1 MSKSRPTPSKSGS
14 TKLGKDDSAPSPFV
28 TINLEDD
35 PPPPRD
41 PGDLAVI
48 AMLEAAFGASP
59 DVREL
64 AGKGS
69 TAIVVVTPSSWTRPA
84 ANAWATLVHNGEA
97 MVTGDSPNAMR
108 WRDSAE
114 PPHVYFVRDDT
125 TDSLKA
131 QDGAAN
137 VTFALL
143 HGGTVVG
150 FSNDPATGLPAA
162 LLDAADATLTIQPPD
177 GRMLADVIKAMTGTD
192 PSITIPDTTAAKISP
207 DDLRLTVRSGQDAN
221 SAIRRLIT
229 MVGKRQTVPE
239 ITLAQMGGMEEAVT
253 WGQSLAA
260 DLAAYRQG
268 KLAWTD
274 VDRGVLLSG
283 PPGCGKTTFAKALAG
298 SCGVPLV
305 AASLGEWQ
313 AAGHLG
319 DLLKAMRRTFD
330 QARSASPAILLI
342 DEIDGF
348 GDRATL
354 GANNRD
360 YSVQVI
366 NGFLELLDGVASRE
380 GVIAVGATNHPGR
393 IDPAITRSGR
403 LDRHI
408 IIGLPDEEGLFRIMR
423 HHLGDELSTEDLFS
437 AAKLALGGSGADV
450 ARWVRGAKRRGR
462 QGGRAICVGDLIAEI
477 RGNAPT
483 VSDDIL
489 RRCAVHEAGHAI
501 AIALVQPST
510 LRNVSIRQTST
521 TGGGVISQRPDLELA
536 TSADIDQMLITLL
549 AGRAAEEIILGTA
562 SSGAGGGVESD
573 LAKATLMA
581 TSAITAMG
589 LSGSATPIWSGMPSP
604 DTIDIL
610 LSRRPDLARQVED
623 RLGQAYSSAKALI
636 TTHSESLLRIVNRL
650 IEAETLSGDEVLA
663 LLPVPQAP
671 EQEA

>member
-41 PGDLAVI
+41 PGDLAAI

-64 AGKGS
+64 AGQGS

-125 TDSLKA
+125 TDSRKA

-162 LLDAADATLTIQPPD
+162 LLDAADATVKILPPD

-221 SAIRRLIT
+221 SAIRRLIS

-408 IIGLPDEEGLFRIMR
+408 IIGLPDEEGLIRIMR

-510 LRNVSIRQTST
+510 LRNVSIRQTAT

-623 RLGQAYSSAKALI
+623 RLGHAYSSAKALI
-636 TTHSESLLRIVNRL
+636 TTHSESLLLIVNRL
-650 IEAETLSGDEVLA
+650 IEAETLSGDEVLV

-671 EQEA
+671 EQGT